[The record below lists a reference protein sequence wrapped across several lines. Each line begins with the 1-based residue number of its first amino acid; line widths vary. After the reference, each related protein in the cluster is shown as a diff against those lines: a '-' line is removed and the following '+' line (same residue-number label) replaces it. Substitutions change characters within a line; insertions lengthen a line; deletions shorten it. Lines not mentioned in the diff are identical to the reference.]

1 MSIRSGFRLGLV
13 AAASGAALTVAT
25 FAVAQPQA
33 QPQTLADAL
42 TLAYQTNPTLLSQ
55 RAQLRALDES
65 YVQARV
71 GYRPQVSVGVEADYA
86 KESATLNRSSE
97 PVSATL
103 SASQPIYTGGYA
115 SASVRA
121 AEGDI
126 RAGREQLRQ
135 TEANVLQSVI
145 AAYVDV
151 RRDQQALTIQQDNV
165 NVLRHQLAET
175 KAKFEVGQITRTDVA
190 QAEARLAGAR
200 AGLASARA
208 NLGVSRANYTA
219 VVGQSPGDLAPEPEL
234 PGLPATVDQAF
245 DTAERDNPGILAAD
259 YAEQAAAARVAAAKA
274 ADRPTVSLRATYG
287 YGGFLQ
293 NQPALGETTGPW
305 QRAVTASAVVTQPL
319 FTGGMNASRIR
330 QAAETD
336 NTKRLGV
343 DSARRLAIQSVSQ
356 SWNQLLAARA
366 SVTANAEQVRAD
378 QIAYEGARQE
388 HDVGLRTT
396 LDVLNAEQELHN
408 AELALVTARHDQY
421 VAGAGVL
428 SAMGL
433 LEARN
438 LTPGTAT
445 YDPAKSFNRVRHAG
459 SVPWEGIVAGVDRA
473 GSPTIRKRPP
483 VAEPARPAEPS
494 AAGAEVVDP

>member
-366 SVTANAEQVRAD
+366 SVTANAEQER
-378 QIAYEGARQE
+378 
-388 HDVGLRTT
+388 
-396 LDVLNAEQELHN
+396 HN
-408 AELALVTARHDQY
+408 AELALVNARHDQY